1 MDQGAVQAIPLC
13 EVQER
18 WHSGLLE
25 HALRSWIQDR
35 TDWRKMLKMTPD
47 PIDMSALREEM
58 WEYIPEIVPWQ
69 PSQEA
74 EVVLEYPIVRVA
86 DKLSALSLEKQREF
100 SGELTGIKGQ
110 YLLFENKVLNVRSH
124 SGFVVELD

>member
-1 MDQGAVQAIPLC
+1 
-13 EVQER
+13 
-18 WHSGLLE
+18 
-25 HALRSWIQDR
+25 
-35 TDWRKMLKMTPD
+35 
-47 PIDMSALREEM
+47 M